1 MSNEP
6 RCNCGDREASKCPG
20 EWEPGCDLGAN
31 PKYAKVVP
39 FEQPEALRLADALAE
54 LRRQNAEIKRLQ
66 QCELA
71 FQQWIE
77 KTEWVQQAAR
87 PEELGMHRADALRQ
101 RIENLTAQNYALSQ
115 GIEFA
120 NRLVETLRAEI
131 DQLRGNHE
139 QT

>member
-39 FEQPEALRLADALAE
+39 LEQPEALRLADDLELNGKYCPDGVLQDTAAE
-54 LRRQNAEIKRLQ
+54 LRRQNAEIERLTV
-66 QCELA
+66 EN
-71 FQQWIE
+71 
-77 KTEWVQQAAR
+77 AA
-87 PEELGMHRADALRQ
+87 LH
-101 RIENLTAQNYALSQ
+101 Q

-120 NRLVETLRAEI
+120 NRLVETLKGELERSKA
-131 DQLRGNHE
+131 
-139 QT
+139 